1 MESVDFTWNC
11 LDREIQDEKQ
21 EEERESKE
29 VERAYDK
36 KMSISVRFSLM
47 WQGCPIHNQSSN
59 DTPPSASSEPCTTQP
74 LTEQKCRAALAFPKL
89 RILTFDLSSTR
100 CGGICSDKGQCQL
113 LWMSKGTSGSREQQ
127 ADFKAPRGHTEVE
140 PARRSRQP
148 F

>member
-59 DTPPSASSEPCTTQP
+59 AANRLCSQTRPPQLHQSVAPPS
-74 LTEQKCRAALAFPKL
+74 R
-89 RILTFDLSSTR
+89 
-100 CGGICSDKGQCQL
+100 
-113 LWMSKGTSGSREQQ
+113 
-127 ADFKAPRGHTEVE
+127 
-140 PARRSRQP
+140 
-148 F
+148 